1 MNKYINK
8 NVAVYEKLFDSL
20 SSDSKKI
27 TWNYNITTGVITDV
41 IDNKF
46 IELDNKTLI
55 AIDYIYRIDIVQD

>member
-8 NVAVYEKLFDSL
+8 KVAVYEKLFDAL
-20 SSDSKKI
+20 SSDSKRV

-55 AIDYIYRIDIVQD
+55 AIDFIYRIDLVQD